1 MNPRIYVVFFIA
13 LAHGVKW
20 SVDAAGSPC
29 ALSRS
34 TRNRTMG
41 NDKLAAMVMLK

>member
-20 SVDAAGSPC
+20 SGGCSGVTVR
-29 ALSRS
+29 ALSLDAEPDD
-34 TRNRTMG
+34 G
-41 NDKLAAMVMLK
+41 E